1 MHAINQLHL
10 KDPIMT
16 KQDLQKDLRIVAEN
30 SELLKNTNG
39 FDMLGEKIGIAKEK
53 LLLKNNS
60 FDFEPKERENY
71 FEKKQKKVDEEYKIK
86 EGHDQF
92 MNHI

>member
-1 MHAINQLHL
+1 
-10 KDPIMT
+10 
-16 KQDLQKDLRIVAEN
+16 
-30 SELLKNTNG
+30 
-39 FDMLGEKIGIAKEK
+39 MLGEKIGIAKEK

-92 MNHI
+92 MNHIWTERHQLWEERKKKKIEKKKKK